1 MVLLSQNKGG
11 APAPPDSS
19 KGQGMAKDQT
29 APTWGYQKGKN
40 GGVDSKIFQLKK
52 GEKLPSGWVD
62 TPAKVKG
69 AK

>member
-11 APAPPDSS
+11 ASAPPDSLS
-19 KGQGMAKDQT
+19 

-62 TPAKVKG
+62 TPAKIKG